1 MCRPYLV
8 LLRSLQHGQAVVE
21 DPEPGVPHRQP
32 LPSGLDLWLVRCL
45 DFRRIFVLAIYIS
58 FNRSF
63 VSPIVRHNLRLA
75 ANVGSDDTMNWVG
88 DFLCAWYANSPAS
101 VRHLLRSFLLIC
113 PSCRCCG
120 PCAAAQML
128 RTTDKPDWDSIG
140 DIMSNGVRVFVQP
153 FKMVKA

>member
-1 MCRPYLV
+1 MGKLWSKTLNQECHIV
-8 LLRSLQHGQAVVE
+8 NHC
-21 DPEPGVPHRQP
+21 
-32 LPSGLDLWLVRCL
+32 LPAWILGC
-45 DFRRIFVLAIYIS
+45 I
-58 FNRSF
+58 

-88 DFLCAWYANSPAS
+88 DFLCAW
-101 VRHLLRSFLLIC
+101 
-113 PSCRCCG
+113 CCG

-140 DIMSNGVRVFVQP
+140 DIMGNGVRVFVSP